1 MPAYFIAIRDKTKD
15 PAALET
21 YGKEAAGASAG
32 HKMIPRAIYGRQ
44 VHLEGPPAE
53 GIVILEFA
61 SVAEAEAWYHSP
73 AYQKA
78 AQHRHRGADYRVYI
92 VEGLP
97 S

>member
-1 MPAYFIAIRDKTKD
+1 MPAYFVAIRDKTKD

-21 YGKEAAGASAG
+21 YGKEAGGTMAG
-32 HKMIPRAIYGRQ
+32 HKMIPRALYGRQ
-44 VHLEGPPAE
+44 INLEGAPAE

-78 AQHRHRGADYRVYI
+78 MLHRQRGADYRVYI
-92 VEGLP
+92 TEGV
-97 S
+97 

>member
-1 MPAYFIAIRDKTKD
+1 MPAYFVAIRDKTKD
-15 PAALET
+15 PSALET

-32 HKMIPRAIYGRQ
+32 HKMIPRAVYGRH
-44 VHLEGPPAE
+44 VNLEGPPAE
-53 GIVILEFA
+53 GLVILEFA

-78 AQHRHRGADYRVYI
+78 MQHRVRGADYRVYI

-97 S
+97 G